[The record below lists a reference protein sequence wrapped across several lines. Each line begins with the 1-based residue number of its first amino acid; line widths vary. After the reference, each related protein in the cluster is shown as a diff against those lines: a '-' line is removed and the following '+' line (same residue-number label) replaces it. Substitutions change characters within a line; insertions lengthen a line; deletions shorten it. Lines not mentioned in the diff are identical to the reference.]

1 MRSRARQRDPRVTR
15 VTRAG
20 LVGLTAGGAGLT
32 AAAFFLPAIPFW
44 LSLAPLAVGTVM
56 GTRPA
61 RALAMAGFLLW
72 PGVISAL
79 GLTGT
84 GLAPEIVWPGMAVLL
99 AALAA
104 LAAGIGIAGTTL
116 LLAVV
121 PVFPASP
128 LLPLADALAG
138 LPVPALWIAVGLIT
152 GLVTGA
158 VLDAWPGATLWHRAA
173 APGLLI
179 ALVALGQSGALSGP
193 APGSGPQVA
202 ATASVAASAERAV
215 WQSRSVPQSV
225 TERARWLRMRDA
237 MPQGATVVLGEN
249 VFRAEDR
256 EARAFWCAA
265 ATARALTLYIGLSA
279 PEHGHRRSL
288 IRRLDPETCRQGA
301 PAAPAIYKAR
311 YGIPGLTGTWGP
323 MAGPMAAPERS
334 VDWLICLEA
343 FLPWAWAAVLTG
355 AVDSR
360 AGQPLLILSNDSAFG
375 PAGGAM
381 AALRRK
387 AAATLGRLARRP
399 VYHAETGRTYLIK
412 PTPTQG
418 RGREEDAS

>member
-1 MRSRARQRDPRVTR
+1 MRSRARQRDPR

-32 AAAFFLPAIPFW
+32 AAAFFLPDIPFW
-44 LSLAPLAVGTVM
+44 LSLIPLALGTVR

-61 RALAMAGFLLW
+61 RALAMALFLLW
-72 PGVISAL
+72 PVVISAI

-84 GLAPEIVWPGMAVLL
+84 GLAPEIVWPGAAALLVGL

-104 LAAGIGIAGTTL
+104 WAGIAGTTL
-116 LLAVV
+116 LLALV

-128 LLPLADALAG
+128 LLPLSGALAG
-138 LPVPALWIAVGLIT
+138 LPGPALWSAVGLLAALLLMT
-152 GLVTGA
+152 A
-158 VLDAWPGATLWHRAA
+158 LDAWPAATPWYRAA

-179 ALVALGQSGALSGP
+179 GLAVLWPPTGPLRAALTPSVTSPRP
-193 APGSGPQVA
+193 AP
-202 ATASVAASAERAV
+202 AERAV
-215 WQSRSVPQSV
+215 WQSHPVPQTV

-265 ATARALTLYIGLSA
+265 ATARDLTLYIGLSA

-323 MAGPMAAPERS
+323 MAGPMAAPEIS
-334 VDWLICLEA
+334 ADWLICLEA

-355 AVDSR
+355 DAGSR
-360 AGQPLLILSNDSAFG
+360 ASQPLLILSNDSAFG

-381 AALRRK
+381 ATLRRK
-387 AAATLGRLARRP
+387 AAATLARLARRP

-412 PTPTQG
+412 HTSTPG
-418 RGREEDAS
+418 RGRGRGEDAS